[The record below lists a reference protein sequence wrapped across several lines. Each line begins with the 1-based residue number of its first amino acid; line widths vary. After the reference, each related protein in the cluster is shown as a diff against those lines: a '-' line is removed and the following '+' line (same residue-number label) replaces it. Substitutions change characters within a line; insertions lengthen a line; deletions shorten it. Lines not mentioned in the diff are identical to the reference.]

1 MLLCVCLSVC
11 ILCVNECVF
20 LRSLCQC
27 VCSSNTGFSPHYPP
41 HLLPSSSLLT
51 FDGYTPTSSQ
61 FQTKFSLF
69 IHYFFHV
76 LKTSPH
82 YHLSCSFLLTTSSIS
97 PFIDPS
103 IHSLPLVS
111 SKFPSSPPLLF
122 SFTSHLWSFA
132 LPFLFLPHPVHFVL
146 LLPSSLPLSLSH
158 SALCLALSG
167 WAAPRWLRVCV
178 HSGACRASPPP
189 GLTTRFCLS
198 PLNSAAP
205 PPLPP
210 FHPCHILTLHF
221 TSPTPQNFSCHLGA
235 DSTHSPPQP
244 PTASPSVVLSSL
256 LDAYYSQILLWP
268 VLRLTQHRTVIVI
281 IIIIIVSRSLNTK
294 LCDLFCYVN

>member
-1 MLLCVCLSVC
+1 M
-11 ILCVNECVF
+11 F

-27 VCSSNTGFSPHYPP
+27 VFSSNTGFSPHYP

-51 FDGYTPTSSQ
+51 FDDYTLTPSQ
-61 FQTKFSLF
+61 FQTKPLF
-69 IHYFFHV
+69 MHYFCSLTLFYTQPV
-76 LKTSPH
+76 LFLTLSSPP
-82 YHLSCSFLLTTSSIS
+82 LPSIC
-97 PFIDPS
+97 PFIDPFIDS
-103 IHSLPLVS
+103 SPLVS
-111 SKFPSSPPLLF
+111 SFQLPSLNPHLF

-205 PPLPP
+205 PPLPSLP
-210 FHPCHILTLHF
+210 PLPSPHPSLFFAHSTQLLMPPWCRLHPSTPLTLLPPHLPLSF
-221 TSPTPQNFSCHLGA
+221 SPCWKHTALRFFSGPSSKSPCLNFSFTNH
-235 DSTHSPPQP
+235 
-244 PTASPSVVLSSL
+244 
-256 LDAYYSQILLWP
+256 
-268 VLRLTQHRTVIVI
+268 
-281 IIIIIVSRSLNTK
+281 N
-294 LCDLFCYVN
+294 

>member
-11 ILCVNECVF
+11 ILCVKECVF

-41 HLLPSSSLLT
+41 PPPLFFSPHLWWLHTHLLSILT
-51 FDGYTPTSSQ
+51 HLT
-61 FQTKFSLF
+61 LF
-69 IHYFFHV
+69 IFPLFWILTLFHAQPV
-76 LKTSPH
+76 LFLTNSSP
-82 YHLSCSFLLTTSSIS
+82 LASIC
-97 PFIDPS
+97 PFIDSS
-103 IHSLPLVS
+103 IHSSPLVS
-111 SKFPSSPPLLF
+111 PFQIPSSTPLYF
-122 SFTSHLWSFA
+122 SFTSHLWSLA
-132 LPFLFLPHPVHFVL
+132 LPFLFLPHPFHFVL

-205 PPLPP
+205 PPLPSLP
-210 FHPCHILTLHF
+210 PSPSSHPSLFFTHSTRLLIPPSVWTAPSHPLTLLPPHLPLSF
-221 TSPTPQNFSCHLGA
+221 PPCWKHTALRFFSGDAFSNSFYLEQNCSFINC
-235 DSTHSPPQP
+235 
-244 PTASPSVVLSSL
+244 
-256 LDAYYSQILLWP
+256 
-268 VLRLTQHRTVIVI
+268 
-281 IIIIIVSRSLNTK
+281 N
-294 LCDLFCYVN
+294 

>member
-1 MLLCVCLSVC
+1 MHYFS
-11 ILCVNECVF
+11 F
-20 LRSLCQC
+20 LTFVHTPL
-27 VCSSNTGFSPHYPP
+27 VLFLTISSPP
-41 HLLPSSSLLT
+41 PLPS
-51 FDGYTPTSSQ
+51 
-61 FQTKFSLF
+61 
-69 IHYFFHV
+69 I
-76 LKTSPH
+76 
-82 YHLSCSFLLTTSSIS
+82 C

-103 IHSLPLVS
+103 IHSSPLVS
-111 SKFPSSPPLLF
+111 SSQLSLPPPPPF

-205 PPLPP
+205 PPFPSLPP
-210 FHPCHILTLHF
+210 SPSPHPSSFFAHSTRLLIPPRCRKHPPTPLTLLPPHLPLSF
-221 TSPTPQNFSCHLGA
+221 PPCWKHTALRFFSGASLNSPCLVLNFSYTNH
-235 DSTHSPPQP
+235 
-244 PTASPSVVLSSL
+244 
-256 LDAYYSQILLWP
+256 
-268 VLRLTQHRTVIVI
+268 
-281 IIIIIVSRSLNTK
+281 N
-294 LCDLFCYVN
+294 